1 MEPVHRK
8 VYRFHPYRY
17 RTLKQKQDIVCSFC
31 GRDKSQANVLIA
43 GINGHICDQCVS
55 QAQNIISEEQ
65 DQKLKSTIG
74 SPLTL
79 PKPAEIK
86 KFLDE
91 YVIGQEHAKKVLSVA
106 VYNHY
111 KRLIHKSKLSKED
124 VELEKSNI
132 IMVGETG
139 TGKTLLARTIAKLL
153 KVPFCIADATVL
165 TEAGY
170 VGEDVEHVLAR
181 LLQNADYDVAAAERG
196 IVFIDE
202 MDKIARKGDNPSIT
216 RDVSGEGV
224 QQGLLKML
232 ESSVVNVPPQG
243 GRKHPEQKL
252 IALNTQNIL
261 FICGG
266 AFDGIDKIINRRLQ
280 TNAIG
285 YAQKMEQ
292 EVDHEN
298 VVQYVSPVDLKSFGL
313 IPELIGRLPVITHL
327 SPLDKSA
334 LRRIL
339 SEPKN
344 ALVRQYQKLFEME
357 SIKLN
362 FSDEALDFIVEKA
375 VEFKLGARGLRSI
388 CEAIMLDAMFD
399 VPSGKNQKE
408 FTVTL
413 DYATE
418 KLNKSNIKQLRV
430 A

>member
-1 MEPVHRK
+1 V
-8 VYRFHPYRY
+8 
-17 RTLKQKQDIVCSFC
+17 KQKQDIVCSFC

-43 GINGHICDQCVS
+43 GISGHICDQCVT
-55 QAQNIISEEQ
+55 QAQSIIGDEQ
-65 DQKLKSTIG
+65 DQKLKTTIG
-74 SPLTL
+74 TPLTL
-79 PKPAEIK
+79 PKPTEIK
-86 KFLDE
+86 RFLDE
-91 YVIGQEHAKKVLSVA
+91 YVIGQEQAKKVLSVA

-111 KRLIHKSKLSKED
+111 KRLIHKSKIGKDD

-132 IMVGETG
+132 VMVGETG
-139 TGKTLLARTIAKLL
+139 TGKTLLARTISKLL

-181 LLQNADYDVAAAERG
+181 LLQSADYDVAAAERG

-202 MDKIARKGDNPSIT
+202 IDKIARKSDNPSIT

-252 IALNTQNIL
+252 IPINTQNIL

-266 AFDGIDKIINRRLQ
+266 AFDGIDKMINRRLQ
-280 TNAIG
+280 ANAIG
-285 YAQKMEQ
+285 YSQKA
-292 EVDHEN
+292 EN
-298 VVQYVSPVDLKSFGL
+298 NIDQDNLVQYVSPVDLKTFGL

-327 SPLDKSA
+327 AALDSET

-339 SEPKN
+339 TEPKN
-344 ALVRQYQKLFEME
+344 ALTRQYQKLFDME
-357 SIKLN
+357 NIKLS
-362 FSDEALDFIVEKA
+362 FSDDALDLIVAKA

-388 CEAIMLDAMFD
+388 CEAIMLDAMFE
-399 VPSGKNQKE
+399 VPSGKSAKE
-408 FTVTL
+408 FTITL
-413 DYATE
+413 EYANE
-418 KLNKSNIKQLRV
+418 KLNSSTIKQLKV